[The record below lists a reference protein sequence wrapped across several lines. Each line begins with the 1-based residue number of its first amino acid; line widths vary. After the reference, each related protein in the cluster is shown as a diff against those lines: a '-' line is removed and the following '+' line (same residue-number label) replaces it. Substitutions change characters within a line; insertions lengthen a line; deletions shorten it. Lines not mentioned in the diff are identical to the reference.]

1 MTPAPSWGIPRGNN
15 PRENPCLHGTT
26 HRHEPG
32 PAGEMDYVSVV
43 TNTKSYLHI
52 YTPVKGKKTE
62 GEKQSL
68 ENYVKGFHH
77 VKLLD
82 VLGLY
87 VLSRGYNSTIR
98 TART

>member
-1 MTPAPSWGIPRGNN
+1 MTPAPSWGSPRGNN

-62 GEKQSL
+62 EEKLFPL
-68 ENYVKGFHH
+68 EIQI
-77 VKLLD
+77 LLPFGRPSISGIKKP
-82 VLGLY
+82 LASY
-87 VLSRGYNSTIR
+87 
-98 TART
+98 